1 MPERDSV
8 HESIRQA
15 LINDGWNITH
25 DPLVIHIGPKWVFVD
40 LGVSSVIS
48 ANRDEQKIAVEIKS
62 FVGKSDMHNLEQ
74 AVGQF
79 IVYQAILAK
88 KDPERTLF
96 LALPDDAYERVFTDE
111 LGQLLLNR
119 SILRLIVCDTM
130 NEEIIQW
137 IPLNTINEA

>member
-79 IVYQAILAK
+79 VIYEQILKQKEPERIVYLAVTT
-88 KDPERTLF
+88 EVYTN
-96 LALPDDAYERVFTDE
+96 VFKNE
-111 LGQLLLNR
+111 LGQLLINNKIVRLLVFKLNDEV
-119 SILRLIVCDTM
+119 IT
-130 NEEIIQW
+130 QW
-137 IPLNTINEA
+137 II

>member
-8 HESIRQA
+8 HDSIRQA

-79 IVYQAILAK
+79 VIYEQILKQKEPERIVYLAVTT
-88 KDPERTLF
+88 EVYTN
-96 LALPDDAYERVFTDE
+96 VFKNE
-111 LGQLLLNR
+111 LGQLLINNKIVRLLVFKLNDEV
-119 SILRLIVCDTM
+119 IT
-130 NEEIIQW
+130 QW
-137 IPLNTINEA
+137 II